1 MERHQHIPFYR
12 YNWVIFMPTELS
24 AASIIV
30 QYWNKDVNIA
40 VWITIGLVLVITIN
54 MMGAGA
60 YGEAEFIF
68 A

>member
-1 MERHQHIPFYR
+1 
-12 YNWVIFMPTELS
+12 MPTELS

-30 QYWNKDVNIA
+30 QYWNKGRQHCRVDNNWV
-40 VWITIGLVLVITIN
+40 GSRHHYY